1 LLESILDL
9 VGDRARDDCAVLPLG
24 GTILVATTDML
35 HTKTDFLKGMT
46 DWQCGWMAIAVTLSD
61 IASMGAAPRYILLA
75 VGLDRAVRLRPI
87 MEGAK
92 ACCDRYRA
100 ELVGGDIDS
109 HDELTLVSTGL
120 GTVEPEH
127 LVRRRGSREGDLV
140 CVTGV
145 LGLAQA
151 AIEGYDRY
159 RKALFEPQPRVAEG
173 QILGR
178 SGATSMMD
186 ISDGLALSLHDLT
199 LANPCGYRIDSA
211 MVPVIGDIPSEKA
224 LDLALYGGGDYELLF
239 TIPAD
244 RLPVEGVPLHVIG
257 RVVRE
262 PGVFLDGVRME
273 RRGYQHH
280 WGDTGEKN
288 PGTADKGAG

>member
-1 LLESILDL
+1 VDDRDLLESIIDL
-9 VGDRARDDCAVLPLG
+9 VGDRARDDCAVIPVG
-24 GTILVATTDML
+24 DTVLVATTDML
-35 HTKTDFLKGMT
+35 HTKTDFLEGMT

-61 IASMGAAPRYILLA
+61 IASMGAAPRFILLA
-75 VGLDRAVRLRPI
+75 VGLDRAERLRPV

-92 ACCDRYRA
+92 ACCDRYDA

-145 LGLAQA
+145 LGRAQA
-151 AIEGYDRY
+151 AIEGYAQY
-159 RKALFEPQPRVAEG
+159 RNILFEPQPRVAEG

-186 ISDGLALSLHDLT
+186 ISDGLALSLYDLT
-199 LANPCGYRIDSA
+199 LANACGYRISSA
-211 MVPVIGDIPSEKA
+211 MIPVIDDIPYEKA
-224 LDLALYGGGDYELLF
+224 LEFAVYGGGDYELLF
-239 TIPAD
+239 TIPAE
-244 RLPVEGVPLHVIG
+244 RLPLEGMTYHVIG
-257 RVVRE
+257 HVVGE
-262 PGVFLDGVRME
+262 PGVFLNGLPME
-273 RRGYQHH
+273 RRGYQHR
-280 WGDTGEKN
+280 WD
-288 PGTADKGAG
+288 GAG

>member
-1 LLESILDL
+1 VDDRDLLESIIDL

-24 GTILVATTDML
+24 EIILVATTDML
-35 HTKTDFLKGMT
+35 HTKTDFLEGMT

-61 IASMGAAPRYILLA
+61 IASMGAVPRYLLLA
-75 VGLDRAVRLRPI
+75 VGLDRPERLRPL

-92 ACCDRYRA
+92 ACCDRYHA

-127 LVRRRGSREGDLV
+127 LVRRKGSRAGDLI
-140 CVTGV
+140 CVSGV
-145 LGLAQA
+145 LGRAQA
-151 AIEGYDRY
+151 AIEGYTRY
-159 RKALFEPQPRVAEG
+159 RKVLFEPQPRVTEG

-199 LANPCGYRIDSA
+199 LANPCGYRITSA
-211 MVPVIGDIPSEKA
+211 MIPVIEDIPYEKA
-224 LDLALYGGGDYELLF
+224 LELALYGGGDYELLF
-239 TIPAD
+239 TIPGE
-244 RLPVEGVPLHVIG
+244 RLPLDGMTYHVIG
-257 RVVRE
+257 HVVGE
-262 PGVFLDGVRME
+262 PGAFLNGIPLE
-273 RRGYQHH
+273 RRGYQHR
-280 WGDTGEKN
+280 WKEI
-288 PGTADKGAG
+288 

>member
-1 LLESILDL
+1 MDDRDLLESILDL
-9 VGDRARDDCAVLPLG
+9 IGDRARDDCAVLPLG
-24 GTILVATTDML
+24 DSILVATTDML
-35 HTKTDFLKGMT
+35 HTKTDFLEGMT

-75 VGLDRAVRLRPI
+75 VGLDRAERLRPL

-92 ACCDRYRA
+92 ACCDRYHA

-120 GTVEPEH
+120 GTVEPAY
-127 LVRRRGSREGDLV
+127 LVRRRGSQAGDLV

-145 LGLAQA
+145 LGRAQA
-151 AIEGYDRY
+151 AIEGYTRY
-159 RKALFEPQPRVAEG
+159 RKVLFEPQPRVAEG

-199 LANPCGYRIDSA
+199 LANPCGYRIDSG
-211 MVPVIGDIPSEKA
+211 MVPVIEDIPCEKA

-244 RLPVEGVPLHVIG
+244 RFPVEGVPFHVIG
-257 RVVRE
+257 NVVPE
-262 PGVFLDGVRME
+262 PGVFVNGVPME
-273 RRGYQHH
+273 RRGYQHR
-280 WGDTGEKN
+280 WGEM
-288 PGTADKGAG
+288 

>member
-1 LLESILDL
+1 VDDRDLLESIIDL

-24 GTILVATTDML
+24 ESILVATTDML
-35 HTKTDFLKGMT
+35 HTKTDFLEGMT

-75 VGLDRAVRLRPI
+75 VGLDRPERLRPV

-92 ACCDRYRA
+92 ACCDRYHA

-120 GTVEPEH
+120 GTVEPAH
-127 LVRRRGSREGDLV
+127 LVRRKGSQAGDLV

-145 LGLAQA
+145 LGRAQA
-151 AIEGYDRY
+151 AIDGYTQYQRV
-159 RKALFEPQPRVAEG
+159 LFQPQPRVTEG

-186 ISDGLALSLHDLT
+186 ISDGLALSLSDLT
-199 LANPCGYRIDSA
+199 LANPCGYRITSA
-211 MVPVIGDIPSEKA
+211 MIPVIEDVPYEKA
-224 LDLALYGGGDYELLF
+224 LELALYGGGDYELLF
-239 TIPAD
+239 TIPGEK
-244 RLPVEGVPLHVIG
+244 LPLDGVTYHVIG
-257 RVVRE
+257 HVVGE
-262 PGVFLDGVRME
+262 PGAFLDGMPLE
-273 RRGYQHH
+273 RRGYQHR
-280 WGDTGEKN
+280 WKVT
-288 PGTADKGAG
+288 

>member
-1 LLESILDL
+1 VDDRELLESILDL
-9 VGDRARDDCAVLPLG
+9 IGERARDDCAVLPLG
-24 GTILVATTDML
+24 DRVLVATTDML
-35 HTKTDFLKGMT
+35 HTKTDFPEGMT
-46 DWQCGWMAIAVTLSD
+46 NWQCGWMAIAVTLSD
-61 IASMGAAPRYILLA
+61 IASMGAAPRWILLA
-75 VGLDRAVRLRPI
+75 VGLDRPGRLRPV

-92 ACCDRYRA
+92 ACCDRYGA

-127 LVRRRGSREGDLV
+127 LVRRKGSRAGDLV

-145 LGLAQA
+145 LGQAQA
-151 AIEGYDRY
+151 AIDGYKQY
-159 RKALFEPQPRVAEG
+159 RKALVEPQPRVMEG

-211 MVPVIGDIPSEKA
+211 LVPMPEDIPREKA
-224 LDLALYGGGDYELLF
+224 LELALYGGGDYELLF

-244 RLPVEGVPLHVIG
+244 RLPVEGVPSIAVG
-257 RVVRE
+257 EVVRE
-262 PGVFLDGVRME
+262 PGIFVDGVPLE
-273 RRGYQHH
+273 RRGYQHR
-280 WGDTGEKN
+280 WVESGG
-288 PGTADKGAG
+288 

>member
-1 LLESILDL
+1 VDDRELLESIVDL
-9 VGDRARDDCAVLPLG
+9 VGGDRTRDDCAVIPLG
-24 GTILVATTDML
+24 DTVLVATTDML
-35 HTKTDFLKGMT
+35 HTKTDFLLGMT

-61 IASMGAAPRYILLA
+61 IASMGAAPRWILLA
-75 VGLDRAVRLRPI
+75 VGLDRAERLRPI
-87 MEGAK
+87 MEGAR
-92 ACCDRYRA
+92 ACCDRFGA

-127 LVRRRGSREGDLV
+127 LVRRSGARVGDLV

-145 LGLAQA
+145 LGRAQA
-151 AIEGYDRY
+151 AIDGYSQY
-159 RKALFEPQPRVAEG
+159 RKVLFEPQPRVAEG

-178 SGATSMMD
+178 NGASSMMD

-199 LANPCGYRIDSA
+199 LANPWGYRIDPA
-211 MVPVIGDIPSEKA
+211 RLPLIGDIPREKA

-239 TIPAD
+239 TVPPD
-244 RLPVEGVPLHVIG
+244 RLPIKGIPMHVIG
-257 RVVRE
+257 EVTRE
-262 PGVFLDGVRME
+262 PGIFVDGKPME

-280 WGDTGEKN
+280 WTGKS
-288 PGTADKGAG
+288 